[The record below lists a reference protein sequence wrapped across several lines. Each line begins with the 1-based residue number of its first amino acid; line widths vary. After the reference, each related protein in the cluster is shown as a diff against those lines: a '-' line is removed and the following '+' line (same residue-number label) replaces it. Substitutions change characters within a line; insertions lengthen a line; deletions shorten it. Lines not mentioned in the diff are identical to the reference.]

1 MSENDSTASEVTSE
15 KEIVINLDDK
25 DDGDK
30 NKNDEPV
37 KYEKPKLKPAT
48 KFVDRKQVVDL
59 TDDEKALIVNN
70 ARNGLEQPYFDVKFF
85 KNGKYRIIKKKTTAP
100 TVSQK
105 VITNT
110 TAPEKEKKSFYT
122 DNQILFE
129 HIIEL
134 NAKVDK
140 LMTKH
145 KKLKRKYQSLQ
156 NDIYAEDEDVV
167 VPQQIK
173 EPEQE
178 VVENKDENKNE
189 VVNEPSTQQQQ
200 IQQTQQIQ
208 QPVYN
213 KRNNWRT
220 RLSYL

>member
-1 MSENDSTASEVTSE
+1 MSENDSTASEVTQSEIATRRASE
-15 KEIVINLDDK
+15 KEIIINLDDNH
-25 DDGDK
+25 DGDK
-30 NKNDEPV
+30 NKNDEQKPV
-37 KYEKPKLKPAT
+37 HNVAKNYVE
-48 KFVDRKQVVDL
+48 RKQVVDL
-59 TDDEKALIVNN
+59 NDEEKALIVNN

-110 TAPEKEKKSFYT
+110 STPEKEKKSFYT

-156 NDIYAEDEDVV
+156 NDIYAEDEEVV

-173 EPEQE
+173 EP
-178 VVENKDENKNE
+178 
-189 VVNEPSTQQQQ
+189 
-200 IQQTQQIQ
+200 
-208 QPVYN
+208 
-213 KRNNWRT
+213 
-220 RLSYL
+220 

>member
-1 MSENDSTASEVTSE
+1 MTESNVEASDVTSE
-15 KEIVINLDDK
+15 KEIVIELDDNK
-25 DDGDK
+25 DVK
-30 NKNDEPV
+30 SETINEPV
-37 KYEKPKLKPAT
+37 KEEKPKPKPAT
-48 KFVDRKQVVDL
+48 MFVERKQVVDL
-59 TDDEKALIVNN
+59 NDDEKALIVNN

-156 NDIYAEDEDVV
+156 NDIYAEDEEVV

-178 VVENKDENKNE
+178 VVENKDENKSE

-200 IQQTQQIQ
+200 QQTQQH
-208 QPVYN
+208 VYN
-213 KRNNWRT
+213 KRNNWRS